1 MRLWR
6 ELHGLTAVD
15 VLRMLDFKQSYF
27 ELFGLPEHF
36 DIDFSKLGSAFRD
49 LQAKYHPDR
58 FINAD
63 DKERLVAVQT
73 TGLINEA
80 HETLKSPRLRARY
93 LLKLN
98 GVDFDDEIDTTSD
111 GAFLM
116 RQMEIREAI
125 EDVTSAEDPLAR
137 IDDIAQEISGE
148 ADALKDDFI
157 DQLEAGN
164 LEAAK
169 EAVLKMKF
177 FERLCQESKSI
188 TEKLE
193 DDLI

>member
-1 MRLWR
+1 
-6 ELHGLTAVD
+6 
-15 VLRMLDFKQSYF
+15 MLDFKQSYF
-27 ELFGLPEHF
+27 KLFGLPEEF
-36 DIDFSKLGSAFRD
+36 EVDTAKLGSAFRE

-58 FINAD
+58 FINAE

-80 HETLKSPRLRARY
+80 NETLKSSRLRARY
-93 LLKLN
+93 LLKLK
-98 GVDFDDEIDTTSD
+98 GVDFDDEIDTTHD

-116 RQMEIREAI
+116 HQMEIREAL
-125 EDVTSAEDPLAR
+125 EDVVNAQDPLAR

-157 DQLEAGN
+157 EKMESGKLEC
-164 LEAAK
+164 AK
-169 EAVLKMKF
+169 DAVLKMKF
-177 FERLCQESKSI
+177 FERLCQESRSI

-193 DDLI
+193 DDLF

>member
-1 MRLWR
+1 
-6 ELHGLTAVD
+6 
-15 VLRMLDFKQSYF
+15 MLDFKQSYF
-27 ELFGLPEHF
+27 ELFGLPEKF
-36 DIDFSKLGSAFRD
+36 DIDFTKLNEKFRE

-58 FINAD
+58 FVNGSD
-63 DKERLVAVQT
+63 NERLVAVQT

-80 HETLKSPRLRARY
+80 NETLKSSRLRARY
-93 LLKLN
+93 LLTLK

-116 RQMEIREAI
+116 HQMEIREAL
-125 EDVTSAEDPLAR
+125 EEVSNEQDPLAR

-148 ADALKDDFI
+148 ADALKDDFVE
-157 DQLEAGN
+157 QLELGN
-164 LEAAK
+164 LDAAK

-193 DDLI
+193 DELF

>member
-1 MRLWR
+1 
-6 ELHGLTAVD
+6 
-15 VLRMLDFKQSYF
+15 MLDFKQSYF
-27 ELFGLPEHF
+27 KLFGLPEEF
-36 DIDFSKLGSAFRD
+36 EVDTAKLGFAFRE

-58 FINAD
+58 FINAE

-80 HETLKSPRLRARY
+80 NETLKSSRLRARY
-93 LLKLN
+93 LLKLK
-98 GVDFDDEIDTTSD
+98 GVDFVDEIDTTHD

-116 RQMEIREAI
+116 HQMEIREAL
-125 EDVTSAEDPLAR
+125 EDVVNAQDPLAR

-157 DQLEAGN
+157 EKMGEGKLEC
-164 LEAAK
+164 AK
-169 EAVLKMKF
+169 DAVLKMKF
-177 FERLCQESKSI
+177 FERLCQESRSI

-193 DDLI
+193 DDLF